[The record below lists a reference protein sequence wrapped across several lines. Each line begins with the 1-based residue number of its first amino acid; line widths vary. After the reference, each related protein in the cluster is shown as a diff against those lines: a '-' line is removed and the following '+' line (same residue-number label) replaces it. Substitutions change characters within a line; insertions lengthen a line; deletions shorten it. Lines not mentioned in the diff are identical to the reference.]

1 MAWLQVLPAM
11 GMLYCLG
18 ACCSHWRPLDI
29 PSTHLPNNTMQLI
42 KRGLTVPPNVL
53 IPKFVPTFAG
63 SIEYE
68 VLMIVFKIP
77 VLTK

>member
-1 MAWLQVLPAM
+1 MAGLQVLPAM

-18 ACCSHWRPLDI
+18 AGCSHWRPVDI
-29 PSTHLPNNTMQLI
+29 PGTHLRNSTMQLI
-42 KRGLTVPPNVL
+42 MESLTVPPNVL
-53 IPKFVPTFAG
+53 IPKLVPTFDG